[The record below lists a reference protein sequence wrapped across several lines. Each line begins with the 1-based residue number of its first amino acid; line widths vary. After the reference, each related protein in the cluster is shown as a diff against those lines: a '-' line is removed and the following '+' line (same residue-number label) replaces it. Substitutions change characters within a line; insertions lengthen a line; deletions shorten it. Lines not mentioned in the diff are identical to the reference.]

1 MKRDEDKQDEGN
13 AMTTRTIAI
22 RIRGRVQGV
31 WYRGWTV
38 QEATRRGLIGW
49 VRNRI
54 DGSVEALFHGPAA
67 AVDDMIVA
75 CRRGPPAA
83 RVDDIR
89 FDLVSPSSVDQ
100 DRFDQWP
107 TL

>member
-1 MKRDEDKQDEGN
+1 
-13 AMTTRTIAI
+13 MTTKTVNV

-31 WYRGWTV
+31 WYRNWTV
-38 QEATRRGLIGW
+38 REATGRSLAGW

-54 DGSVEALFHGPAA
+54 DGSVEALFHGPATV
-67 AVDDMIVA
+67 VDDMIFA

-83 RVDDIR
+83 RVDNIH
-89 FDLVSPSSVDQ
+89 LSPASALP
-100 DRFDQWP
+100 FDQNSFDQLP